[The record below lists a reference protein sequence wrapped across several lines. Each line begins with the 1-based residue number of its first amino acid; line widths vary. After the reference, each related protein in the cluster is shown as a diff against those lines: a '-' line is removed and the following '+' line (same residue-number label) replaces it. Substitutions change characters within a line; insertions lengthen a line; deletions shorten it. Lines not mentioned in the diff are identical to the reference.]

1 MPKTSAKQSAVDTLH
16 RLYVAELTLRLQA
29 GDASAAV
36 LNTIGMFLKNSG
48 TKPTSDS
55 PAFKR
60 LAASYEDLPFLAD
73 DTPSPGAAPR
83 LPANSKANFND

>member
-48 TKPTSDS
+48 VKPTNDN
-55 PAFKR
+55 PMMKR
-60 LAASYEDLPFLAD
+60 LAQSYDSLPFKDEPPTAITHQKKAHDNDD
-73 DTPSPGAAPR
+73 DTH
-83 LPANSKANFND
+83 

>member
-16 RLYVAELTLRLQA
+16 RLFVAELTIRLQA

-48 TKPTSDS
+48 TKPVNDS
-55 PAFKR
+55 PKMQALTK
-60 LAASYEDLPFLAD
+60 AWTDLPFKD
-73 DTPSPGAAPR
+73 ETPL
-83 LPANSKANFND
+83 LPKQKAHDSDK

>member
-1 MPKTSAKQSAVDTLH
+1 MPKTSATQSAVDTLH

-48 TKPTSDS
+48 TKPTQDS

-60 LAASYEDLPFLAD
+60 LTQSFADLPFKDEPPQLP
-73 DTPSPGAAPR
+73 TPSP
-83 LPANSKANFND
+83 KDQH

>member
-1 MPKTSAKQSAVDTLH
+1 MSKTSAKQSAVDTLH

-29 GDASAAV
+29 GDASTAV

-48 TKPTSDS
+48 TKPTQDS

-60 LAASYEDLPFLAD
+60 LTASYEALPFLAD
-73 DTPSPGAAPR
+73 DTPQ
-83 LPANSKANFND
+83 LPTPNQKDQR